1 MSQVPGHYKL
11 PYVTH
16 TVINYNFFFLMQEQS
31 RVTNET
37 FIVLLS
43 YIRLQKQGDSVT
55 NRELSIYLQLKVYGL
70 V

>member
-1 MSQVPGHYKL
+1 
-11 PYVTH
+11 
-16 TVINYNFFFLMQEQS
+16 MQEQS